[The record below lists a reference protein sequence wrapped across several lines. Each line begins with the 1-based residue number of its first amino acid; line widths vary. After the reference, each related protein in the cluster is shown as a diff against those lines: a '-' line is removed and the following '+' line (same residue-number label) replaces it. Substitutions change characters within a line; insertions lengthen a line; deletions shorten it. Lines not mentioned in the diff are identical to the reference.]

1 MVNHYYNDYFPSKNL
16 DCWIMSRKQTVVGVA
31 IQSHPAKVL
40 IFYFFPQQGHFQAV
54 SKQVI
59 K

>member
-40 IFYFFPQQGHFQAV
+40 IFYF
-54 SKQVI
+54 SRSRDI
-59 K
+59 SRL